1 MTKRKVRTYR
11 SETLRHSLRSQ
22 GGALTLSP
30 LKMIL
35 TTARKDLPPQ
45 VSKKDVNEELALRLI
60 EKMRTEYGR
69 VFRGMVKANV

>member
-1 MTKRKVRTYR
+1 
-11 SETLRHSLRSQ
+11 
-22 GGALTLSP
+22 
-30 LKMIL
+30 MIL